1 MVTKKVRVG
10 NIEIGGGNPLAI
22 IAGPCVIESR
32 DSALKHANLLK
43 QASERAGVPYIFKSS
58 YDKANRSSE
67 ESYRGPGLEQGL
79 KILAEVKKQLG
90 VPILTDVHEIEQVG
104 AAKEIADVLQIPAFL
119 CRQTDFVTAVA
130 RSGRVVNVKKGQF
143 LAPWDIGNV
152 LEKILATGNQQ
163 VLLTERGVSFGY
175 NNLVSDMRS
184 LVIMGELGYP
194 VVFDATHSLQLPGG
208 LGKASGGDRKYIG
221 ALARAA
227 VAVGVDALFMEVH
240 EDPDRALSDGPNS
253 LPLGQFEGLLRV
265 VKRLDEIQKG

>member
-1 MVTKKVRVG
+1 
-10 NIEIGGGNPLAI
+10 
-22 IAGPCVIESR
+22 
-32 DSALKHANLLK
+32 
-43 QASERAGVPYIFKSS
+43 
-58 YDKANRSSE
+58 
-67 ESYRGPGLEQGL
+67 
-79 KILAEVKKQLG
+79 
-90 VPILTDVHEIEQVG
+90 
-104 AAKEIADVLQIPAFL
+104 
-119 CRQTDFVTAVA
+119 
-130 RSGRVVNVKKGQF
+130 VVNVKKGQF

-253 LPLGQFEGLLRV
+253 LPLKEFEGLLRV
-265 VKRLDEIQKG
+265 IKRLDEIQKG